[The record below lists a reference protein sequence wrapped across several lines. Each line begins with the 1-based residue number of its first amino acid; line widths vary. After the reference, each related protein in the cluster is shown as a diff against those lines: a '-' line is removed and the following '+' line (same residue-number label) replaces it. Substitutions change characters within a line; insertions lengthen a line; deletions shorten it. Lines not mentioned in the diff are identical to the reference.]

1 MQSRR
6 PIPVASPARGRAG
19 RLIGALALVALT
31 LAACG
36 GNPQGATPATFGNS
50 VGLHD
55 LLAGQPYE
63 VTTRTI
69 PGLGSVLV
77 TGQGLTLYL
86 FVPDHRSVP
95 TCYQICSVQWPP
107 DLLPAG
113 VARPVA
119 GPGVS
124 AKLLSTV
131 ARTNG
136 SRQITYNGWP
146 LYRWLPDT
154 APGQATGQG
163 LYNLGGQWWVIDAA
177 GRAVTR

>member
-1 MQSRR
+1 MLL
-6 PIPVASPARGRAG
+6 AG
-19 RLIGALALVALT
+19 TA

-36 GNPQGATPATFGNS
+36 GTLRGATPATFGND

-55 LLAGQPYE
+55 LLPGPSYE
-63 VTTRTI
+63 VTARTI
-69 PGLGSVLV
+69 PSLGRVLV

-107 DLLPAG
+107 DLLPSG
-113 VARPVA
+113 VAHPVA
-119 GPGVS
+119 GPGIS
-124 AKLLSTV
+124 PKLLSTV
-131 ARTNG
+131 ARSNG

-163 LYNLGGQWWVIDAA
+163 LFNLGGQWWVLDPA
-177 GRAVTR
+177 GRAVTH